1 MFDDLQLDPYEIL
14 GLGPDTSPKALKEAY
29 YRQSKRYHP
38 DQGGEEWVFRI
49 VAKAYQVLQAR
60 RPEVN
65 SDPADTGETSRIR
78 PGVHD
83 KEVEPGRIV
92 AVEVVWRRYQVC
104 DSIQLLSE
112 PAHRRNLSG
121 SVLLAWP
128 DPAEPGLMVDAEL
141 REMVPKVLRAAV
153 DDLRARTAATSA
165 RVSGEDGRFE
175 GRTDYPDGPTA
186 GESFKRLHMFLKSRG
201 LGVRQW
207 SRDVSV
213 PRSGGRGV

>member
-1 MFDDLQLDPYEIL
+1 MFDDLHLDPYEIL
-14 GLGPDTSPKALKEAY
+14 GLGRDASSKALKEAY
-29 YRQSKRYHP
+29 YRQSRRYHP

-83 KEVEPGRIV
+83 KGVEPGRIA
-92 AVEVVWRRYQVC
+92 AVEVVWRRYQVS
-104 DSIQLLSE
+104 DSLQLLSE

-121 SVLLAWP
+121 SVLVAWP
-128 DPAEPGLMVDAEL
+128 DPGEPGLVMDGEL
-141 REMVPKVLRAAV
+141 REMVPKVLGAAV
-153 DDLRARTAATSA
+153 EDLRTRTAATSA
-165 RVSGEDGRFE
+165 RSSGEDGRFE
-175 GRTDYPDGPTA
+175 GRIDYPDGPTA
-186 GESFKRLHMFLKSRG
+186 GEAFKRFHAFLKARG

-213 PRSGGRGV
+213 PRNEMGA